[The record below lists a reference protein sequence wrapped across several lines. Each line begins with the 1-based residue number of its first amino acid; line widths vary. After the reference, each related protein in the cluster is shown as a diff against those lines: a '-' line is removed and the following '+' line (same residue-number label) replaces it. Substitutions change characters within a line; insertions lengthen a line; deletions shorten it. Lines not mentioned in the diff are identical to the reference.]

1 MYMKAIA
8 CVEKNLGLGLDG
20 DLLVKSKKDLSRFKR
35 LTMGYAVVMGRKTF
49 ESLGNKPLV
58 GRTNVVISSSLEPQD
73 DVVVFR
79 SIDDFLT
86 SEYNCKDTFVIGG
99 STVYRQMLPYVDE
112 LYLTEVDIS
121 LPADTFF
128 PEFKEQFVLVEKE
141 FSKDKDLVMEY
152 CKYDR
157 IGAQVSEL

>member
-1 MYMKAIA
+1 MKAIA
-8 CVEKNLGLGLDG
+8 CVEKNLGLGLNG
-20 DLLVKSKKDLSRFKR
+20 DLIVKSKKDLSRFKR
-35 LTMGYAVVMGRKTF
+35 LTMGCAVVMGRKTF
-49 ESLGNKPLV
+49 ESLGSKPLA

-141 FSKDKDLVMEY
+141 FSKDNWL
-152 CKYDR
+152 
-157 IGAQVSEL
+157 SP

>member
-1 MYMKAIA
+1 MKAIA

-49 ESLGNKPLV
+49 ESLGNKPLA
-58 GRTNVVISSSLEPQD
+58 GRTNVVISSSLEAQD
-73 DVVVFR
+73 GVVVFR
-79 SIDDFLT
+79 SVDDFLT

-99 STVYRQMLPYVDE
+99 SAIYRQMLPYVDE

>member
-1 MYMKAIA
+1 MKAIA

-49 ESLGNKPLV
+49 ESLGSKPLA
-58 GRTNVVISSSLEPQD
+58 GRTNVVISSSIEAQD

-99 STVYRQMLPYVDE
+99 SAIYRQMLPYVDE

>member
-1 MYMKAIA
+1 MKAIA

>member
-1 MYMKAIA
+1 MKAIA
-8 CVEKNLGLGLDG
+8 CVEKNLGLGLNG
-20 DLLVKSKKDLSRFKR
+20 DLIVKSKKDLSRFKR
-35 LTMGYAVVMGRKTF
+35 LTMGCAVVMGRKTF
-49 ESLGNKPLV
+49 ESLGSKPLA

-99 STVYRQMLPYVDE
+99 SAIYRQMLPYVDE

-128 PEFKEQFVLVEKE
+128 PEFKEQFILVEKE